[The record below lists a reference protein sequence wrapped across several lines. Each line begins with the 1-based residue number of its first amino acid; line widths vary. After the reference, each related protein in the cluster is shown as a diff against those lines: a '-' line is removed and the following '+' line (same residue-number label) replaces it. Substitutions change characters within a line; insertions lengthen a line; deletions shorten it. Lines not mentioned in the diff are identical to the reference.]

1 MRRKGATSQISKERN
16 RDLYEKYCILVK
28 RHLSLYGRICKT
40 LIFQQLVNS
49 SAKRY
54 WISSERAYSVIVQI
68 RRGSLDVKPSKN
80 ICRLY
85 YALYDEF
92 IKYKELHP
100 NIPDTRIMEEV
111 IQLPA
116 PCFGLEPRVAD
127 IIIRKISKQ
136 CQREKIHRLSIQ

>member
-49 SAKRY
+49 PAKRY
-54 WISSERAYSVIVQI
+54 WISSERAYSVVAQI
-68 RRGSLDVKPSKN
+68 RRGSLDVKPNKN

-92 IKYKELHP
+92 AKYKEAHP
-100 NIPDTRIMEEV
+100 NMPDTRIMEEV